1 MKRFTLVALL
11 AAAMIVCAT
20 ATAFARGGWSVNLTP
35 PDTSD
40 EPGASGVAKVT
51 GVQLRYVW
59 AGYMYVGRL
68 TVTCRGLTPGSTYS
82 TNVGGFVADAQGT
95 GRVEGL
101 LWGIT
106 PNYYYL
112 MHVVRVDR
120 SADGSGVDIYVEVLR
135 GFLYTAW

>member
-1 MKRFTLVALL
+1 MKRFTLLALL

-40 EPGASGVAKVT
+40 EPGASGVAKVA
-51 GVQLRYVW
+51 GVQLRHTAW
-59 AGYMYVGRL
+59 GDLYVGKL
-68 TVTCRGLTPGSTYS
+68 TITCKGLTPGSTYS
-82 TNVGGFVADAQGT
+82 TNVGRFVADAQGT
-95 GRVEGL
+95 GRVQGS

-112 MHVVRVDR
+112 MLVERVDK
-120 SADGSGVDIYVEVLR
+120 SADGSGVDVYVEVLR
-135 GFLYTAW
+135 GYLYIAW